1 MTSTFKNVPQ
11 HVLRNVLTRRLTR
24 KEERWRQQTFAESKL
39 FVKWSHHCSYLLF
52 LLKTGSHAAHNLCL
66 LRCQV
71 QFSSDAI
78 SCSARLVQMISSS
91 AHSSSAIHAPLT
103 HTHLLI
109 ISHWLQLST
118 FSERSSA
125 AFPLMWEDLIGQ
137 NQTPCKEGNCV
148 FSLHFSSLQMHFWCE
163 SWFSCYPCRA
173 RSQAVGLTRS
183 PPCECRVSS
192 HGVLSEEVVFYPA
205 ATCFHHAS
213 AKLPPPAMWIHQ
225 VAHATLDLLQ
235 SCGCL

>member
-1 MTSTFKNVPQ
+1 MSSSKLHILGWRSLYSPHLQRDINLQKCPTACPQ
-11 HVLRNVLTRRLTR
+11 KRPNTQVNQEGRALKTDT
-24 KEERWRQQTFAESKL
+24 QTFAESKL
-39 FVKWSHHCSYLLF
+39 FVKWSHHCSYLLCF
-52 LLKTGSHAAHNLCL
+52 YWKQAGSHAARNSCL

-118 FSERSSA
+118 FSERSPA

-148 FSLHFSSLQMHFWCE
+148 FSLHFSSLQMHFLCE
-163 SWFSCYPCRA
+163 SWVSC
-173 RSQAVGLTRS
+173 
-183 PPCECRVSS
+183 
-192 HGVLSEEVVFYPA
+192 
-205 ATCFHHAS
+205 
-213 AKLPPPAMWIHQ
+213 
-225 VAHATLDLLQ
+225 
-235 SCGCL
+235 